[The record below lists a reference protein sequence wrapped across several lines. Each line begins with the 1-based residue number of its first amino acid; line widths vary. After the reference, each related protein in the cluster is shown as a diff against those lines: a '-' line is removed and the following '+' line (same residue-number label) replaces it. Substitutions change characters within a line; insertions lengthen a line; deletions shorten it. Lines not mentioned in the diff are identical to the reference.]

1 MPAYL
6 VVEHLITDPDRFEQ
20 YRNKV
25 VPMIEGFGGRYLTR
39 SGSHQILEGAWKP
52 TRVAIIEFPDMAVLK
67 AFYDAPEY
75 RPLFELRRGTG
86 TDVVIAIEG
95 A

>member
-1 MPAYL
+1 MQAYL
-6 VVEHLITDPDRFEQ
+6 VVEHLITDPARFEQ
-20 YRNKV
+20 YRSKV
-25 VPMIEGFGGRYLTR
+25 VPMIESFGGRYLTR
-39 SGSHQILEGAWKP
+39 SGSHQILEGTWKP
-52 TRVAIIEFPDMAVLK
+52 TRVAIIEFPDMAALN

-75 RPLFELRRGTG
+75 QPLFGLRRGTG